1 MRKLESAISDAAST
15 NTKLMHDSTRLIVS
29 RVCTRKRGKY
39 QEVRCA
45 MLTGVLAVPRS
56 TTPRPAFLLLPP
68 RHIVTAY
75 PRSIT
80 EGTVTDVAGA
90 PTRPRASFSQLHPH
104 AITALLNS
112 ATAPEQNERSD
123 ASLVNRDVSFQS
135 VPSPN
140 PGNILSRSSKAP

>member
-15 NTKLMHDSTRLIVS
+15 NTKLMHNSTRLIVS

-68 RHIVTAY
+68 TPHRDGLSEKHHGRHRYGCSRGTDTA
-75 PRSIT
+75 
-80 EGTVTDVAGA
+80 
-90 PTRPRASFSQLHPH
+90 TRQL
-104 AITALLNS
+104 
-112 ATAPEQNERSD
+112 
-123 ASLVNRDVSFQS
+123 QS
-135 VPSPN
+135 
-140 PGNILSRSSKAP
+140 